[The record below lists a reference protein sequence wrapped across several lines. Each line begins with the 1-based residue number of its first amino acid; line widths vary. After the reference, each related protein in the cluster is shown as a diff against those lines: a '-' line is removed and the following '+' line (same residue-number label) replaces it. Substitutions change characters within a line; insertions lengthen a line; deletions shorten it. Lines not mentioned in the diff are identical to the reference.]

1 MKNNNQHQTCKVCG
15 RRDKFN
21 FYVPDKI
28 WEAIVPP
35 MFRSRVVCLSCFD
48 DFAFNNGVEYSEYLE
63 VPCFAGDRASFEFE
77 VKSRSDVID

>member
-1 MKNNNQHQTCKVCG
+1 
-15 RRDKFN
+15 
-21 FYVPDKI
+21 
-28 WEAIVPP
+28 